1 MPEKD
6 LTLRIG
12 RREFSRSAVIAL
24 LSSATITITDCGGG
38 SEPTPIPSYV
48 AGSISANHGHAAVVT
63 AAQITAAN
71 AVSLDIRGSATH
83 PHTVELSAAEVGM
96 IGTRQTVV
104 KVSENNEG
112 HGHTVTFN

>member
-48 AGSISANHGHAAVVT
+48 AGSISANHGHEAVVT

-71 AVSLDIRGSATH
+71 AVKLEIMGAATH
-83 PHTVELSAAEVGM
+83 SHSVELSAAEVGM
-96 IGTRQTVV
+96 IGARQTVV
-104 KVSENNEG
+104 KVSS
-112 HGHTVTFN
+112 